1 MLPMDCP
8 ACSHSIH
15 RATSTNGRLP
25 DQIVRRRVCQG
36 CGHAWFTVEAMVPS
50 YAVGWSTA
58 HQRKP
63 VLRMPVHVE
72 TGYTRSRLRHEEA
85 QDPRDNLT
93 QEWNEQ
99 GSREADARHRV
110 TDCE

>member
-1 MLPMDCP
+1 
-8 ACSHSIH
+8 
-15 RATSTNGRLP
+15 
-25 DQIVRRRVCQG
+25 
-36 CGHAWFTVEAMVPS
+36 MVPS
-50 YAVGWSTA
+50 YAVGWSPA

-93 QEWNEQ
+93 QEANER
-99 GSREADARHRV
+99 SSARADARHGL
-110 TDCE
+110 

>member
-1 MLPMDCP
+1 
-8 ACSHSIH
+8 
-15 RATSTNGRLP
+15 
-25 DQIVRRRVCQG
+25 
-36 CGHAWFTVEAMVPS
+36 MVPS
-50 YAVGWSTA
+50 YAVGWS
-58 HQRKP
+58 HGHLRKP
-63 VLRMPVHVE
+63 VLRVPVDVE

-99 GSREADARHRV
+99 LSREADARHRV